1 MKLRLCLSIIALLG
15 LPALSGGSLIAS
27 EIYKWIDEQGRVQ
40 FSDKAPEKS
49 LAVEAETIT
58 IKPIANSIES
68 PDVSV
73 SDFLQNAQL
82 SRDQARKDKASRDRP
97 VVMYSTVWCG
107 VCKRARQ
114 YFLANNIPFSEY
126 DIEKTERGRK
136 DYARLNG
143 NGIPIILVGNKRM
156 NGFSLARFKK
166 MYPH

>member
-1 MKLRLCLSIIALLG
+1 MKLCPWLSIVALLG
-15 LPALSGGSLIAS
+15 LSALTGKSLIAS

-40 FSDKAPEKS
+40 FSDKAPAKERG
-49 LAVEAETIT
+49 VQAETIT

-107 VCKRARQ
+107 HHGSRPGA
-114 YFLANNIPFSEY
+114 L
-126 DIEKTERGRK
+126 
-136 DYARLNG
+136 
-143 NGIPIILVGNKRM
+143 
-156 NGFSLARFKK
+156 
-166 MYPH
+166 